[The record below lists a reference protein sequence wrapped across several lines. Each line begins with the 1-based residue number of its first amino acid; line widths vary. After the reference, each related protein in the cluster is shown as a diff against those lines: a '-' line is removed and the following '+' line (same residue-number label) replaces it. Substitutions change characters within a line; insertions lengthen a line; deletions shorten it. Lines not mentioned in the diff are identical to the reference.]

1 MIVVRDVW
9 KAYDGRDVLRGVSLE
24 VPAGACVAVIGP
36 NGAGKSTLLR
46 VLSGVDEPDRGSV
59 WVAGRPVCAYRRREL
74 ARLMAV
80 LPQETA
86 APFPFTVRELVAMG
100 RHPYLRPLRG
110 ETAYDRAVVA
120 RVLDELKLR
129 HLADVPVDRLSGGQ
143 RQRVALARVMAQE
156 PRVLLLD
163 EPTTHL
169 DLAHQVHLLDRVRRW
184 QRQDGLTVV
193 MVLHDLN
200 LAALYADEVVLLVE
214 GRVVA
219 RGRPEEV
226 LAEPTLADVYG
237 MRPLVV
243 RHPECGAPQVL
254 VRPAQEEEAEEE
266 AGSRWR
272 GKAFV
277 GAARG

>member
-24 VPAGACVAVIGP
+24 VPAGSCVAVIGP

-59 WVAGRPVCAYRRREL
+59 WVDGRPVRAYRRREL

-110 ETAYDRAVVA
+110 ETAHDRAVVA

-169 DLAHQVHLLDRVRRW
+169 DIAHQVHLLDRVRRW

-226 LAEPTLADVYG
+226 LAEPTLAAVYG

-254 VRPAQEEEAEEE
+254 VRPAQEAEAEEE
-266 AGSRWR
+266 AGGRWR
-272 GKAFV
+272 GKASV